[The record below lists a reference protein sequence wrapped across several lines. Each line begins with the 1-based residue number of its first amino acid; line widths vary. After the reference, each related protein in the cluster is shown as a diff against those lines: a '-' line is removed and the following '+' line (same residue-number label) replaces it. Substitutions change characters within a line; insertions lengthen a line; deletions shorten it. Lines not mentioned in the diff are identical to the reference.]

1 MYDERIKKI
10 RITLGLSTIKMA
22 EKLGIPSRT
31 LGGYERGERTPSI
44 ELLAQLY
51 KVFNIN
57 INWFVSG
64 EGEMINP
71 PKYDDIEDKINQ
83 QVESL
88 LKKHKLI

>member
-1 MYDERIKKI
+1 MYSKKIKKI
-10 RITLGLSTIKMA
+10 RETLGLSIVKMA
-22 EKLGIPSRT
+22 DRLGIPSRT

-44 ELLAQLY
+44 ELLSQLY

-64 EGEMINP
+64 EGEMVNAP
-71 PKYDDIEDKINQ
+71 QFEEIEDKINQ